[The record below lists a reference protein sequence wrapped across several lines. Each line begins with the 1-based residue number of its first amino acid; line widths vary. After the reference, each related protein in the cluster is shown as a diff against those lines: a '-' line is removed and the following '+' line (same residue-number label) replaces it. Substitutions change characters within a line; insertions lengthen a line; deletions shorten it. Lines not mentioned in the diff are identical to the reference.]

1 MDANGNSIVRKLQI
15 GSFRHL
21 ARAIS
26 MVENEHPLA
35 EELLIKVE
43 PNYAIPIIGIT
54 GPPGSGKSTLVNA
67 IAKYYSA
74 HTKRVAVL
82 AVDPSSPFNYGA
94 LLGDRVRMS
103 SNFND
108 PNVFIR
114 SMASRGS
121 LGGLAEKTIEITD
134 LMRSSNFDLVL
145 LETVGVGQSEVDI
158 AGLADI
164 TLVVL
169 VPESGD
175 EIQHVKSG
183 LMEIAD
189 LFVLN
194 KADRAGADHFYNN
207 LNKLM
212 RQKAHKTPVLK
223 TVADKEEGISELITL
238 FDNVRFKNKNE
249 NSLLTEKAW
258 RLIQQKKMKEVDKE
272 RLRLAI
278 GKLSNQKY
286 FNIYRYIKE
295 NY

>member
-1 MDANGNSIVRKLQI
+1 MHANSNSIVKGLQE
-15 GSFRHL
+15 GSFLHL
-21 ARAIS
+21 SRAIS

-35 EELLIKVE
+35 EDLLIKLQ
-43 PNYAIPIIGIT
+43 PNYATPIIGIT

-67 IAKYYSA
+67 VAKFLSKQK
-74 HTKRVAVL
+74 KRVAVL

-134 LMRSSNFDLVL
+134 LMRSSNFDMIL

-164 TLVVL
+164 SIVVL

-175 EIQHVKSG
+175 EIQHIKSG

-194 KADRAGADHFYNN
+194 KADRAGADHFFNN

-212 RQKAHKTPVLK
+212 RGKGYKVPVIKTI
-223 TVADKEEGISELITL
+223 ADKEVGVSALVKL
-238 FDNVRFKNKNE
+238 FDEERFNNKNKYN
-249 NSLLTEKAW
+249 LLTEKAW
-258 RLIQQKKMKEVDKE
+258 RLIQQKKMKEVDKDK
-272 RLRLAI
+272 LRSI
-278 GKLSNQKY
+278 IEKISNQKH

-295 NY
+295 NF